1 MSRFINWFTYR
12 WPFRAVIKWSLEEE
26 IPGGDSFW
34 YTFGA
39 TTLFVFVIQVVTGIW
54 QLFYYVPT
62 VDHAYQSVS
71 YLRYQVPFG
80 WLIHGL
86 HYWGSNAFIVMVFI
100 HLLRVFIWGAYK
112 APRQL
117 TWLVG
122 VILLFLVLALS
133 FTGALLP
140 WDELGYWAAEV
151 GTSIAGTFPVVGFF
165 IKEFMRGGAAMS
177 QMTLSRFFIGH
188 VAILPG
194 ILAGLI
200 VFHVVA
206 FRQFR
211 SVGPWDQE
219 KRKKIGYFWPRQV
232 FKDLIVV
239 SILFVLMVCLS
250 AFWPAQV
257 SGPADAL
264 DNSIMPKPEWQFLF
278 LYQFLKLFK
287 GRWEPVGTTGVPL
300 VLFLILF
307 LLPFYD
313 RNKKRNPLHRPLAM
327 LGCFALVVWFFVYT
341 ILGHYS
347 KPGASL
353 TAQVSVSSQA
363 SASVKAGAQLFS
375 SQGCVACH
383 TVHGQGG
390 KIGPNLSDIGLK
402 GLSDQWLAAQIR
414 DPKSHDPSTQM
425 PAFKSLTNQQVK
437 NLVDF
442 LQSLGGS
449 SSTTQSSPSPG
460 PSSAAAQSSA
470 AKSGSEPNAAVPD
483 GSPNEPSGSPQS
495 QNTALI
501 SRGKSLF
508 DSQGCIGCHTV
519 EGKGG
524 SVGPNLSDVGSKGLS
539 KQWLTVQL
547 KDPKKHDPSTVMPS
561 FSSLSAQD
569 ISALV
574 AYLESLKSSSG
585 KAASQSSASPQQS
598 QSASDPNAASMTA
611 SGDDDPSGSSESQN
625 ASLISQGKS
634 LFRSKGCLGCHT
646 TDGEGGS
653 VGPNLSKVGSK
664 GLSKEWLTVQIK
676 DPRKHDPSTIMPS
689 FSSMSDRDV
698 NALTIYLESLKGSSG
713 QTTSP
718 QASQP
723 SAQPKESAPPSESSA
738 SSQQSQTTSEPNAAS
753 VESLPTGKA
762 AYLVGNPPHGEKLY
776 NKYCS
781 QCHGKDGK
789 GGVSNPGSVSGEI
802 PPLNPIARELFSK
815 NPVTFAE
822 NIDRYIQH
830 GAAPKDP
837 NPQKSMPAFGDELKL
852 SQQMMAEIEAYIL
865 KLNGVD
871 RAAVMYPGIEPY
883 AFFGM
888 TIGGYAIAVFVIIIL
903 WMRSANGRDYA
914 KPKRSAQSTEGETA
928 SSGKQAQSRNEQSQ
942 TQAEKGK
949 STRHAETYHRKS
961 EKSQISSVAFT
972 VVVILVIAIIATAV
986 MLIFSSFVTTKP
998 IPSITTQHISSQG
1011 ESQSGTSAAGEPAGN

>member
-1 MSRFINWFTYR
+1 MKSKIINWFTYR
-12 WPFRAVIKWSLEEE
+12 WPFKPVIKWSLEEE

-122 VILLFLVLALS
+122 VILFFLVLAMS

-151 GTSIAGTFPVVGFF
+151 GTSIAGTVPVVGFF
-165 IKEFMRGGAAMS
+165 VKALMRGGASMD
-177 QMTLSRFFIGH
+177 QLTLSRFFIGH

-194 ILAGLI
+194 ILAVLI
-200 VFHVVA
+200 AFHVVA

-211 SVGPWDQE
+211 SVGPWNEE

-239 SILFVLMVCLS
+239 SILFVLMVTLS
-250 AFWPAQV
+250 AFWPAHV

-264 DNSIMPKPEWQFLF
+264 DNTITPKPEWQFLF

-300 VLFLILF
+300 ILFLILF

-313 RNKKRNPLHRPLAM
+313 RNKKRNPLHRPVAM
-327 LGCFALVVWFFVYT
+327 LGCFALVVWLFVYT
-341 ILGHYS
+341 ILGYYS

-363 SASVKAGAQLFS
+363 SPSVKAGAQLFS
-375 SQGCVACH
+375 SQGCMACH

-390 KIGPNLSDIGLK
+390 NIGPNLSDIGSK
-402 GLSDQWLAAQIR
+402 GFSDQWLTTQIR
-414 DPKSHDPSTQM
+414 DPKSHDSSTQM
-425 PAFKSLTNQQVK
+425 PAFKSLTDEQVK

-449 SSTTQSSPSPG
+449 SSPRQSSQ
-460 PSSAAAQSSA
+460 SSGAAQSSTAEKTSAPNSA
-470 AKSGSEPNAAVPD
+470 AAAS
-483 GSPNEPSGSPQS
+483 SPNDPSGSSEDQS
-495 QNTALI
+495 TSLI
-501 SRGKSLF
+501 SQGKLLF
-508 DSQGCIGCHTV
+508 GTQGCVGCHTV

-524 SVGPNLSDVGSKGLS
+524 SVGPNLSK
-539 KQWLTVQL
+539 
-547 KDPKKHDPSTVMPS
+547 
-561 FSSLSAQD
+561 
-569 ISALV
+569 
-574 AYLESLKSSSG
+574 E
-585 KAASQSSASPQQS
+585 
-598 QSASDPNAASMTA
+598 
-611 SGDDDPSGSSESQN
+611 
-625 ASLISQGKS
+625 
-634 LFRSKGCLGCHT
+634 
-646 TDGEGGS
+646 
-653 VGPNLSKVGSK
+653 GSK
-664 GLSKEWLTVQIK
+664 GLSKEWLAVQIK
-676 DPRKHDPSTIMPS
+676 DPKKHDPSTIMPS
-689 FSSMSDRDV
+689 FSSLSDQDL
-698 NALTIYLESLKGSSG
+698 NALTTYLESLKGSSE
-713 QTTSP
+713 QTASS
-718 QASQP
+718 QASQS
-723 SAQPKESAPPSESSA
+723 SAQLEESASPSESSA

-753 VESLPTGKA
+753 VESLPTGRA

-781 QCHGKDGK
+781 QCHGTDGK
-789 GGVSNPGSVSGEI
+789 GGVLNPGSISGTI
-802 PPLNPIARELFSK
+802 PPLNPIGRKLFSN
-815 NPVTFAE
+815 NPITFAE

-830 GAAPKDP
+830 GATPKGP
-837 NPQKSMPAFGDELKL
+837 NPQKSMPAFGDNLKL
-852 SQQMMAEIEAYIL
+852 TQQMMAEIEAYVL
-865 KLNGVD
+865 KLNSVD
-871 RAAVMYPGIEPY
+871 RAAVIYPGIEPY
-883 AFFGM
+883 GFFAM
-888 TIGGYAIAVFVIIIL
+888 TIIGYAIAVFVIIVL
-903 WMRSANGRDYA
+903 WMRLANDQDYS
-914 KPKRSAQSTEGETA
+914 KPNRSAQSTNDSHSAGGGYPNTL
-928 SSGKQAQSRNEQSQ
+928 SGRE
-942 TQAEKGK
+942 AE
-949 STRHAETYHRKS
+949 
-961 EKSQISSVAFT
+961 EK
-972 VVVILVIAIIATAV
+972 
-986 MLIFSSFVTTKP
+986 
-998 IPSITTQHISSQG
+998 
-1011 ESQSGTSAAGEPAGN
+1011 

>member
-1 MSRFINWFTYR
+1 MSRFTNWFTYR
-12 WPFRAVIKWSLEEE
+12 WPFRPVIRWSLEEE

-86 HYWGSNAFIVMVFI
+86 HYWGSNAFIVIVFI

-151 GTSIAGTFPVVGFF
+151 GTSIAGTVPVVGFF
-165 IKEFMRGGAAMS
+165 IKALMRGGAAMN
-177 QMTLSRFFIGH
+177 QMTLSRFFIAH

-200 VFHVVA
+200 AFHVVA

-211 SVGPWDQE
+211 SVGPWNEE
-219 KRKKIGYFWPRQV
+219 KRKKTGYFWPQQV

-250 AFWPAQV
+250 AFWPAHV

-264 DNSIMPKPEWQFLF
+264 DNTIMPKPEWQFLF

-313 RNKKRNPLHRPLAM
+313 RNKRRNPLQRPLAM

-341 ILGHYS
+341 ILGYYS
-347 KPGASL
+347 KPGATL

-390 KIGPNLSDIGLK
+390 NIGPNLSDIGSK
-402 GLSDQWLAAQIR
+402 GLSDQWLTTQIR

-425 PAFKSLTNQQVK
+425 PTFKSLTDQQVK

-449 SSTTQSSPSPG
+449 SSTTQSSTSSG
-460 PSSAAAQSSA
+460 SSSASAQSSA
-470 AKSGSEPNAAVPD
+470 AESGGEPNAGVPVS
-483 GSPNEPSGSPQS
+483 SPNEPSGSPQS
-495 QNTALI
+495 QDTALI

-508 DSQGCIGCHTV
+508 DSQGCVGCHTV

-524 SVGPNLSDVGSKGLS
+524 SVGPNLSK
-539 KQWLTVQL
+539 
-547 KDPKKHDPSTVMPS
+547 M
-561 FSSLSAQD
+561 
-569 ISALV
+569 
-574 AYLESLKSSSG
+574 
-585 KAASQSSASPQQS
+585 
-598 QSASDPNAASMTA
+598 
-611 SGDDDPSGSSESQN
+611 
-625 ASLISQGKS
+625 
-634 LFRSKGCLGCHT
+634 
-646 TDGEGGS
+646 
-653 VGPNLSKVGSK
+653 GSK
-664 GLSKEWLTVQIK
+664 GLSKEWLTIQIK
-676 DPRKHDPSTIMPS
+676 DPKKHDPGTIMPS
-689 FSSMSDRDV
+689 FSSMSDQDA
-698 NALTIYLESLKGSSG
+698 NALTTYLESLKGSSG
-713 QTTSP
+713 QTTSS
-718 QASQP
+718 QASES
-723 SAQPKESAPPSESSA
+723 SAQSKEFAPPSESSA

-802 PPLNPIARELFSK
+802 PPLNPISRKLFNK
-815 NPVTFAE
+815 NPMTFAE
-822 NIDRYIQH
+822 IIDRYVQH
-830 GAAPKDP
+830 GATPKGPD
-837 NPQKSMPAFGDELKL
+837 PQKSMPAFGDDLKL
-852 SQQMMAEIEAYIL
+852 TQQMMAEIEAYIL

-871 RAAVMYPGIEPY
+871 RAAVIYPGIQPY
-883 AFFGM
+883 AFFAM
-888 TIGGYAIAVFVIIIL
+888 TIGGYAIAVFIIIIL
-903 WMRSANGRDYA
+903 WMRLANGRDYA
-914 KPKRSAQSTEGETA
+914 KRNRSAQSPAGETA
-928 SSGKQAQSRNEQSQ
+928 SSRKQAQSHNEQSH
-942 TQAEKGK
+942 TQSEKGK
-949 STRHAETYHRKS
+949 SARSVETYNKKQKS
-961 EKSQISSVAFT
+961 EKPQISSVAFA
-972 VVVILVIAIIATAV
+972 VVVILVIAVIATAV

-998 IPSITTQHISSQG
+998 IPSLTTQHISSQP
-1011 ESQSGTSAAGEPAGN
+1011 ESQSGTAATGLQAGKQQKENEN